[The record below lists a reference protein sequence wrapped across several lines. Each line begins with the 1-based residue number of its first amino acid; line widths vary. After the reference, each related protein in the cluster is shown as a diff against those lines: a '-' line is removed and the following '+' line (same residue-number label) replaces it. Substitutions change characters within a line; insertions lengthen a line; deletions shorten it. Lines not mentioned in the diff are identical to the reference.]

1 MIRTVVKIDGMACS
15 MCESH
20 VNDAIRAKF
29 NVKKV
34 TSSHSRGEAVI
45 LSDGIITEVELREA
59 LDPTGYRV
67 LSAESGAAE
76 KQGLFSKLF
85 GK

>member
-1 MIRTVVKIDGMACS
+1 MIRTVVKIDGMACG

-45 LSDGIITEVELREA
+45 LSDEVISEEELREV

-67 LSAESGAAE
+67 LSVESGE
-76 KQGLFSKLF
+76 NQKQGFFTKLF

>member
-1 MIRTVVKIDGMACS
+1 MIRTVVKIDGMACG

-45 LSDGIITEVELREA
+45 LSDEVISEEKLREVLA
-59 LDPTGYRV
+59 PTGYRV
-67 LSAESGAAE
+67 LAIESGE
-76 KQGLFSKLF
+76 NQKQGFFTKLF